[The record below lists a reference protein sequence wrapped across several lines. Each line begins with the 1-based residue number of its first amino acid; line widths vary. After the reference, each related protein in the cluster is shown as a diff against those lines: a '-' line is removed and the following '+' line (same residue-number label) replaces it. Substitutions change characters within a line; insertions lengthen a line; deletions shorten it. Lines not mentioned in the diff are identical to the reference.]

1 MTRERILA
9 ALFLIAG
16 LINFVPLAGVL
27 GDATLS
33 AAYGIEIASNELS
46 LLLRHRAV
54 LFGIIGG
61 LLLCAAARP
70 ALRTTAG
77 ICGMTSMIGFALL
90 YSLTGAANE
99 ELAGVLRID
108 LIGIAVLG
116 IAMTLN
122 VKEKAA
128 P

>member
-1 MTRERILA
+1 MTKNRIIA

-27 GDATLS
+27 GNATLA
-33 AAYGIEIASNELS
+33 AAYGIEVTSNELS

-61 LLLCAAARP
+61 FLLFAGARP
-70 ALRTTAG
+70 TLRTTAG
-77 ICGMTSMIGFALL
+77 ICGMISMVGFALL
-90 YSLTGAANE
+90 YMLTGAASE
-99 ELAGVLRID
+99 ELSGVLRID

-116 IAMTLN
+116 IAMILSA
-122 VKEKAA
+122 KEKAA

>member
-1 MTRERILA
+1 MTKDRVIA

-16 LINFVPLAGVL
+16 LINFVPLAGGL
-27 GDATLS
+27 GDAALA

-61 LLLCAAARP
+61 LLLCAAFRP
-70 ALRTTAG
+70 SLRATAG
-77 ICGMTSMIGFALL
+77 ISGMISMVSFALL
-90 YSLTGAANE
+90 YMLTGAANK

-108 LIGIAVLG
+108 VVGIAVLG
-116 IAMTLN
+116 IAMILN
-122 VKEKAA
+122 AKEKAA